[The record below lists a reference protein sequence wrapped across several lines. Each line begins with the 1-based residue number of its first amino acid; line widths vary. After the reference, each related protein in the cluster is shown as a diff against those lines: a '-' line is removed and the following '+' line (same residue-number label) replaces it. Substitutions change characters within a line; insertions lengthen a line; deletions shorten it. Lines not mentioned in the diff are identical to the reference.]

1 MGPFGTRSFA
11 IMGLLFSYSPAS
23 AVQLEAPIPEPAF
36 VRVQTAVMPAAV
48 CLTVDELI
56 ELELALRSR
65 DAARIG
71 DKLLNTDCLLLSAS
85 SHGKATVASAY
96 GYAWVEF
103 DHAQPVDAVT
113 LQPVPD
119 TAGPAAYWISGASLV
134 DMFSGAPITDVLDSA
149 LGR

>member
-1 MGPFGTRSFA
+1 MVSFGARSFA
-11 IMGLLFSYSPAS
+11 IFCVLVSCSPAL
-23 AVQLEAPIPEPAF
+23 AVQLEAPLPEPAF
-36 VRVQTAVMPAAV
+36 VRVQTKGMPAAA

-56 ELELALRSR
+56 ELELALRSK

-85 SHGKATVASAY
+85 SHGQAKIASSH

-113 LQPVPD
+113 MQPVPD
-119 TAGPAAYWISGASLV
+119 AAGPAAYWISGASLV
-134 DMFSGAPITDVLDSA
+134 DMFSGASITDVLDRA
-149 LGR
+149 VGR